1 MPPNTSGIIP
11 EAYVASAA
19 QTGDAIRRSFGA
31 ASSVGRTTSAVSGP
45 CDALTVVVKATGEK
59 FDAVM
64 IREDLQNGQVV
75 LGYSLELEDC
85 TTGQWAPV
93 RLNSTLAGQT
103 VGMKSIARLPALAS
117 SNACALRFKCTRAI
131 GGPKA
136 VVRLLGISLHMIRPP
151 PDDTAPPA
159 DNPADATGA
168 LIFRDDFSS
177 INASCGDC
185 PACHTSGG
193 CRANC
198 TACPWELS
206 LTGAAPSH
214 SSRAIIPC
222 PAGRAGTCIHFGVTY
237 CGGSGKRGPCYR
249 SELSGRAGLGERPG
263 FAYGQDYWFGFS
275 FRLPD
280 GFSLGT
286 QNPQDQIH
294 FQMHGSRNRGE
305 AYRDPVFEIR
315 ARPTHPPGTAAWW
328 VSSRGDPR
336 ENMTAGARGCR

>member
-1 MPPNTSGIIP
+1 MWPPLL
-11 EAYVASAA
+11 SAA
-19 QTGDAIRRSFGA
+19 LLLAAPGA
-31 ASSVGRTTSAVSGP
+31 V
-45 CDALTVVVKATGEK
+45 
-59 FDAVM
+59 
-64 IREDLQNGQVV
+64 
-75 LGYSLELEDC
+75 
-85 TTGQWAPV
+85 
-93 RLNSTLAGQT
+93 
-103 VGMKSIARLPALAS
+103 
-117 SNACALRFKCTRAI
+117 
-131 GGPKA
+131 
-136 VVRLLGISLHMIRPP
+136 
-151 PDDTAPPA
+151 
-159 DNPADATGA
+159 TGA

-185 PACHTSGG
+185 PACHTSSG
-193 CRANC
+193 CHANC
-198 TACPWELS
+198 TTCPWELS

-214 SSRAIIPC
+214 SSRTIIPC
-222 PAGRAGTCIHFGVTY
+222 PAGRAGTCIRFDVTY

-275 FRLPD
+275 FRLPE

-286 QNPQDQIH
+286 KNPQDQIH

-336 ENMTAGARGCR
+336 ENMTAGARGCSYKWYNESWIGSVVGGRWESFVYHTRFVHDAPTGLVELWRNGVK